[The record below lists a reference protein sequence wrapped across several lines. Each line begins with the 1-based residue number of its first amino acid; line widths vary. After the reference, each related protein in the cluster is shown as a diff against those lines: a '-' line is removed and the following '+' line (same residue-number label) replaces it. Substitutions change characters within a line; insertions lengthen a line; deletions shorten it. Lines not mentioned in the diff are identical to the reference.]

1 MNRLFD
7 KALENARAKRN
18 ARAFERAWE
27 RARNES
33 ASATHRAEID
43 AIFSQRLG

>member
-1 MNRLFD
+1 MTSLFG
-7 KALENARAKRN
+7 KALQTAKAKRDE
-18 ARAFERAWE
+18 REFHRAWE

-33 ASATHRAEID
+33 PSATHRAEID